1 MNKKSLNFKYIW
13 KRALALLII
22 LFLLL
27 TLNASDSNA
36 LGDYKSINLLDS
48 KKTLTQIYTSQN
60 YFGGTT
66 YHSIAFDFHIFA
78 EDVELNAHTN
88 GNIAAYNLNARNNGF
103 GADEK
108 NHLNKREDNYIG
120 KSAMNICN
128 IASNGYIVIG
138 RPVSKI
144 INRQDKRVT
153 LGNSNNPLD
162 QSTSLRIYQETP
174 DSSLYIDISRELA
187 KLQEIS
193 KKLSYKETSPDI
205 IIGKTENG
213 VQNIQVSES
222 GGNHYINISAL
233 DLYDNNGKRTLNI
246 SLPAKTTL
254 IINVDMKNSNP
265 GTLKNLVVNLNNYT
279 NGEAIAGSYCGL
291 LWNLYDSSAPN
302 RQYVTCNYA
311 QVDMSDYFFG
321 TILAPCAN
329 ITYGAVNGSII
340 AKRTKQGGKESHRF
354 DFTGYEDPS
363 NDCTTE
369 ITTEIPT
376 ENTSEVTTEITTEIT
391 TETTTENTT
400 ESTTENTSEVT
411 TEVTTEITTETTTEN
426 TTESTSEVTTEV
438 TTEITTEITTEL
450 TTETTTEN
458 TTEATTEKSTQNP
471 PDIPATTEATTH
483 IPDYIP
489 NNNPTTEIPTTIT
502 TTEINSENTTTQYR
516 TTTSSTYKN
525 QEVTPKNTQHTRT
538 GDETRIFLWS
548 ILGIVSFG
556 IFVTLV
562 IYRICYKKK

>member
-138 RPVSKI
+138 RPVSNI

-153 LGNSNNPLD
+153 LGNSNNQLD

-187 KLQEIS
+187 KLQDIS
-193 KKLSYKETSPDI
+193 KKLSYKETSPDV

-265 GTLKNLVVNLNNYT
+265 STLKNLVVNLNNYT
-279 NGEAIAGSYCGL
+279 NGEAIAGTYCGL

-302 RQYVTCNYA
+302 RQYVPCNYA
-311 QVDMSDYFFG
+311 QVGMSDYFFG

-369 ITTEIPT
+369 ITTENTTENTTEVTTEIT
-376 ENTSEVTTEITTEIT
+376 TESTTEITTETTTETTTEITSEITSENTSEVTTEITTELT
-391 TETTTENTT
+391 TETTTE
-400 ESTTENTSEVT
+400 
-411 TEVTTEITTETTTEN
+411 I
-426 TTESTSEVTTEV
+426 TTESTSED

-458 TTEATTEKSTQNP
+458 TTEATTENP
-471 PDIPATTEATTH
+471 PDIPATTEATTCV
-483 IPDYIP
+483 P
-489 NNNPTTEIPTTIT
+489 NNPTTETPTAIT

-516 TTTSSTYKN
+516 TTTSSTCKN
-525 QEVTPKNTQHTRT
+525 QEVTQKNNQHTRT